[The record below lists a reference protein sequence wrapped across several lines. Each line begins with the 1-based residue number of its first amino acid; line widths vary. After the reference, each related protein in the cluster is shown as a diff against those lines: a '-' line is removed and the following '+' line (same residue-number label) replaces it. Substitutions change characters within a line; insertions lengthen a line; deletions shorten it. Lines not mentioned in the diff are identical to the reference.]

1 LRQRDTPRRKLSFHE
16 QHALDILPGQI
27 ATLEA
32 EIATLHRELADV
44 SFYARDPDAFA
55 ATSARLKHVEGE
67 LAHAE
72 ERWFELAMLRDAL
85 SQF

>member
-1 LRQRDTPRRKLSFHE
+1 LRQRDTPRRKLSFRE

-44 SFYARDPDAFA
+44 SFYARDPDAFGA
-55 ATSARLKHVEGE
+55 ISARLRLVEIALSNAEDRWLE
-67 LAHAE
+67 LAA
-72 ERWFELAMLRDAL
+72 LRDELGQA
-85 SQF
+85 